1 MSLEDEQSL
10 DKLFASLK
18 EVSNKKL
25 TAVNEQENQHNSD
38 ILRLDDDTKDTEK
51 IFRSIE
57 LDLKKLPK
65 LNNDFDQLASKQAN
79 SNNKNVL
86 PTLATTLLDE
96 TKTTKKQNSK
106 SEAKDWFLLP
116 KPSDH
121 MKKQLQRDLLLIK
134 HRAALDPKRH
144 YKKDKW
150 QVPDRFSIGTI
161 VEDKTEFFSS
171 RLTKKQRKSTM
182 LESLMADNETNKYFK
197 RKYSEIQLQ
206 KTSGKKGYYK
216 KNKDMRRKF

>member
-10 DKLFASLK
+10 DNLFASLK

-25 TAVNEQENQHNSD
+25 TTVNEQENQHNSD
-38 ILRLDDDTKDTEK
+38 ILRLDDDTKDSEK

-144 YKKDKW
+144 YKKEKW

-171 RLTKKQRKSTM
+171 RLTKKQRKSTL

-197 RKYSEIQLQ
+197 RKYSEIQVQ

>member
-10 DKLFASLK
+10 DDLFASLK

-25 TAVNEQENQHNSD
+25 TTVNEQENQHNSD

-79 SNNKNVL
+79 SNNKTVL